1 METHVKEKEIL
12 YLYDE
17 QKIVFVNWIAME
29 CDMALRIDLVIYIT
43 YSVESTYCTSHSAHK
58 PPFI

>member
-1 METHVKEKEIL
+1 METHVKEKETL
-12 YLYDE
+12 YLYEE
-17 QKIVFVNWIAME
+17 QKIVFVIAME

-58 PPFI
+58 PSSI